1 MRCDEALPLL
11 YDLADDE
18 IDREGAVTVAAHL
31 GECPECAA
39 LWKEIRSR
47 EALYRERLSPPA
59 TPPLSDPAEL
69 AERIWRE
76 AAPPIPLSADRAP
89 FVFAL
94 GCAAAAALAAAG
106 TSDLWAASAAARWRD
121 LVDGFTRVAT
131 ELPTGPLDL
140 LASARGALASSVEA
154 GRSLPTFA
162 ALGLGLV
169 VAVQLVG
176 SAWLLRGRSGARPG
190 ADAREA

>member
-18 IDREGAVTVAAHL
+18 IDREGAVAVAAHL
-31 GECPECAA
+31 GECPACAV

-47 EALYRERLSPPA
+47 EALYRERLSPAA
-59 TPPLSDPAEL
+59 TPPLSDPEEL

-76 AAPPIPLSADRAP
+76 AAPRLPLSEDRAP
-89 FVFAL
+89 LAFAL

-106 TSDLWAASAAARWRD
+106 TSNLWAASAVARWRD
-121 LVDGFTRVAT
+121 VIDGFTRAAA
-131 ELPTGPLDL
+131 ELPAGPLEL
-140 LASARGALASSVEA
+140 LASARTALASSVEA
-154 GRSLPTFA
+154 SRSLPAFA

-169 VAVQLVG
+169 VAVQLAG
-176 SAWLLRGRSGARPG
+176 SAWLLRGRAGARPG
-190 ADAREA
+190 AGPREA